1 MVAFLDRITGKNKLN
16 KVQKIYTKY
25 RLADQPYDIGDHTYG
40 LPRIMRWDDKTKL
53 HIGKFCS
60 IAEDVTII
68 LGGNHRSDWV
78 TTYPFNV
85 INLFFPNAVGIEGHP
100 ATKGDITIGN
110 DVLIAPCVHLNTA
123 AHPIELVERLTPD
136 WSPGSSEYRFRTY
149 ALPIKIGNG
158 CWIGA
163 NVVVLPGV
171 TIGGGAVIGAGSVVT
186 KDIPANVV
194 AVGNPC
200 RVVRD
205 INR

>member
-1 MVAFLDRITGKNKLN
+1 MT
-16 KVQKIYTKY
+16 Q
-25 RLADQPYDIGDHTYG
+25 
-40 LPRIMRWDDKTKL
+40 KTKTEIEKCL
-53 HIGKFCS
+53 AGELYDCHAPEFLKGKARASEWCARYNAIPYGRRTERRRMIDELFGAVGSNVSVGHGFTCDFGSNIYIGS
-60 IAEDVTII
+60 
-68 LGGNHRSDWV
+68 
-78 TTYPFNV
+78 NV
-85 INLFFPNAVGIEGHP
+85 SINLNCTFIDCNR
-100 ATKGDITIGN
+100 ITIGN

>member
-1 MVAFLDRITGKNKLN
+1 MAGELYDCHAPEFLKGKARASEWCARYNAIPYGRRTERRRMIDELFGAVGSN
-16 KVQKIYTKY
+16 VSVGHGFTCDFGSNIY
-25 RLADQPYDIGDHTYG
+25 IG
-40 LPRIMRWDDKTKL
+40 
-53 HIGKFCS
+53 S
-60 IAEDVTII
+60 
-68 LGGNHRSDWV
+68 
-78 TTYPFNV
+78 NV
-85 INLFFPNAVGIEGHP
+85 SINLNCTFIDCNR
-100 ATKGDITIGN
+100 ITIGN

>member
-1 MVAFLDRITGKNKLN
+1 MVAFLDRITGKNNLN
-16 KVQKIYTKY
+16 KEQKIYTKY
-25 RLADQPYDIGDHTYG
+25 RLADQTYDIGDHTYG

-110 DVLIAPCVHLNTA
+110 DV
-123 AHPIELVERLTPD
+123 
-136 WSPGSSEYRFRTY
+136 W
-149 ALPIKIGNG
+149 IGNG
-158 CWIGA
+158 ATILSGITIGDGAIIGA
-163 NVVVLPGV
+163 R
-171 TIGGGAVIGAGSVVT
+171 A
-186 KDIPANVV
+186 VV
-194 AVGNPC
+194 ASDVPPYSIVVGNPAQVI
-200 RVVRD
+200 RKRFD
-205 INR
+205 DESIQALLKIKWWNWDEEKINREVVYLCSNDIRQFIKRNTTEQEQ

>member
-16 KVQKIYTKY
+16 KEQKIYTKY

-110 DVLIAPCVHLNTA
+110 DV
-123 AHPIELVERLTPD
+123 
-136 WSPGSSEYRFRTY
+136 W
-149 ALPIKIGNG
+149 IGNG
-158 CWIGA
+158 ATILSGITIGDGAIIGA
-163 NVVVLPGV
+163 R
-171 TIGGGAVIGAGSVVT
+171 A
-186 KDIPANVV
+186 VV
-194 AVGNPC
+194 ASDVPPYSIVVGNPAQVI
-200 RVVRD
+200 RKRFD
-205 INR
+205 DESIQALLKIKWWNWDEEKINREVVYLCSNDIRQFIKRNTTEQEQ

>member
-1 MVAFLDRITGKNKLN
+1 MT
-16 KVQKIYTKY
+16 Q
-25 RLADQPYDIGDHTYG
+25 
-40 LPRIMRWDDKTKL
+40 KTKTEIEKCL
-53 HIGKFCS
+53 AGELYDCHAPEFLKGKARASEWCARYNAIPYGRRTERRRMIDELFGAVGSNVSVGHGFTCDFGSNIYIGS
-60 IAEDVTII
+60 
-68 LGGNHRSDWV
+68 
-78 TTYPFNV
+78 NV
-85 INLFFPNAVGIEGHP
+85 SINLNCTFIDCNRI
-100 ATKGDITIGN
+100 IIGN

>member
-1 MVAFLDRITGKNKLN
+1 MT
-16 KVQKIYTKY
+16 Q
-25 RLADQPYDIGDHTYG
+25 
-40 LPRIMRWDDKTKL
+40 KTKTEIEKCL
-53 HIGKFCS
+53 AGELYDCHAPEFLKGKARASEWCARYNAIPYSRRTERRRMIDELFGAVGSNVSVGHGFTCDFGSNIYIGS
-60 IAEDVTII
+60 
-68 LGGNHRSDWV
+68 
-78 TTYPFNV
+78 NV
-85 INLFFPNAVGIEGHP
+85 SINLNCTFIDCNR
-100 ATKGDITIGN
+100 ITIGN